1 MERDEK
7 ITKIKQDLRL
17 MRKLRHC
24 INSTLG
30 VLEERGKMLSVVNG
44 SRRLSESER
53 VSIVADIY
61 STVEKLSVEQQIKQL
76 AELEARYAAVISEL
90 DSADRTIITE
100 AFLKGMTYKNV
111 GQLTHYSAESIKKR
125 VNKILLKFAENL

>member
-7 ITKIKQDLRL
+7 IVKIKQDLRL

-30 VLEERGKMLSVVNG
+30 VFEDCEKMLIVVNG
-44 SRRLSESER
+44 SQRLSESER
-53 VSIVADIY
+53 ISIKADIHT
-61 STVEKLSVEQQIKQL
+61 TVEKLSVEQQIKQL
-76 AELEARYAAVISEL
+76 AELEMRYAPVISKL
-90 DSADRTIITE
+90 DSTDRTIITE
-100 AFLKGMTYKNV
+100 AFLKGKTYKNI
-111 GQLTHYSAESIKKR
+111 GQLMYYSSESIKKR